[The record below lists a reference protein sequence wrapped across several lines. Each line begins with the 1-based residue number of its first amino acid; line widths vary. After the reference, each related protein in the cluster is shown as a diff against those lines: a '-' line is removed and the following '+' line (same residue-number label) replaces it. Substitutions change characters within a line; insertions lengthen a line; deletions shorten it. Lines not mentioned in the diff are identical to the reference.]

1 MAEREQDSLTE
12 EFLHN
17 LMENHTEN
25 ELRIELEN
33 KPQVEGDES
42 LSNLANRVVEQARSH
57 TAAASSVLNSIGVDT
72 RKATGVPKRVGGHLR
87 HVGERARKLSISQ
100 NSETQRRVRRVKRAQ
115 KRPALGMERMPR
127 PKARKI
133 QR

>member
-1 MAEREQDSLTE
+1 MSEREQDSLTK

-17 LMENHTEN
+17 LMENHVEN
-25 ELRIELEN
+25 ELLIEVEN
-33 KPQVEGDES
+33 KPQVDDDET

-57 TAAASSVLNSIGVDT
+57 SASASSVLNSIGVDT
-72 RKATGVPKRVGGHLR
+72 RKSTGVPKKLGGHLR
-87 HVGERARKLSISQ
+87 HVGERARKLSLNQ
-100 NSETQRRVRRVKRAQ
+100 NATTRRVRRVKRAQ

-133 QR
+133 LR

>member
-1 MAEREQDSLTE
+1 MVERKQDSLTE

-17 LMENHTEN
+17 LMDNHAEN
-25 ELRIELEN
+25 EVRIDLEN
-33 KPQVEGDES
+33 KPQVEDDES

-72 RKATGVPKRVGGHLR
+72 RKATGVPTRVGGHLR
-87 HVGERARKLSISQ
+87 HVGERARKVSLNQ
-100 NSETQRRVRRVKRAQ
+100 NSESERRVRRVKRAQ

-127 PKARKI
+127 PKARKVH
-133 QR
+133 R